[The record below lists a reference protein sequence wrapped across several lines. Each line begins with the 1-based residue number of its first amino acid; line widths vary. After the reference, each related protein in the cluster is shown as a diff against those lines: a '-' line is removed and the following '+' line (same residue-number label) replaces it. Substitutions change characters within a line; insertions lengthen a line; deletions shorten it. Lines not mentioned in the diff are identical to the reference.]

1 MTKTGFSR
9 ADILVPRQ
17 PLLDKWCVVACDQ
30 YTSEPAYWE
39 EVEKTTEGAPSAFNI
54 TFPEIYLKDDGADG
68 RIDSINRTMKKYLKK
83 NIFSEYR
90 QSLIYT
96 ERTLDSGRVR
106 AGIIGALD
114 LEEYDFRKGS
124 ETLIRATEGTVVERI
139 PPRVKI
145 RKNASLESPHIMV
158 LIDDPDG
165 TVIEPLAEKKDSL
178 KKIYETN
185 LMLRGGSVAGWLID
199 DNDASRIEAALAA
212 LADRAAFEKKYG
224 VTDKGVL
231 LFAMGDG
238 NHSLAT
244 AKQCYENLKA
254 EIGQEAASRHPAR
267 YALVEVVN
275 LHSPALD
282 FEPIHRVL
290 FGVDTGD
297 FVKKMTDALGLKDGE
312 GEQSFTYIINEES
325 RTVTITK
332 PTSKLCVGSL
342 QNFLDEYTKA
352 HGGEVDYIHG
362 KRVVRLHAKNE
373 GNVGFILPEVHKRD
387 LFPTVIVDGALPRK
401 TFSMGEAWDK
411 RYYLECRRIK

>member
-1 MTKTGFSR
+1 MTKIGFSR

-17 PLLDKWCVVACDQ
+17 DLLKKWCVVACDQ

-39 EVEKTTEGAPSAFNI
+39 EVAKNTEGIPSAFHI
-54 TFPEIYLKDDGADG
+54 TFPEIYLKDDNADE
-68 RIDSINRTMKKYLKK
+68 RISLINRTMKKYLKK
-83 NIFSEYR
+83 NIFTEYK
-90 QSLIYT
+90 QSYIYT
-96 ERTLDSGRVR
+96 ERTLESGAVR

-114 LEEYDFRKGS
+114 LEEYDFREGS
-124 ETLIRATEGTVVERI
+124 ETLVRATEGTVVERI

-145 RKNASLESPHIMV
+145 RKNASIESPHIMV
-158 LIDDPDG
+158 LVDDPDG
-165 TVIEPLAEKKDSL
+165 SVIEPLAEKKNAL
-178 KKIYETN
+178 KKVYSTD
-185 LMLRGGSVAGWLID
+185 LMLKGGKVEGWLID
-199 DNDASRIEAALAA
+199 DNESERIEAALSK
-212 LADRAAFEKKYG
+212 LADPETFEKKYN
-224 VTDKGVL
+224 TKNKGVL

-254 EIGQEAASRHPAR
+254 EIGNEAAASHPAR

-275 LHSPALD
+275 LHSKALV

-290 FGVDTGD
+290 FGADTED
-297 FVKKMTDALGLKDGE
+297 LVREMTEALGLIEGDGE
-312 GEQSFTYIINEES
+312 QTFTYIINTEPH
-325 RTVTITK
+325 TVSITK

-342 QNFLDEYTKA
+342 QNFLDAYTAA

-362 KRVVRLHAKNE
+362 KTVVRVHSKKPE
-373 GNVGFILPEVHKRD
+373 NVGFILPEVYKSD
-387 LFPTVIVDGALPRK
+387 LFPTVIEDGALPRK